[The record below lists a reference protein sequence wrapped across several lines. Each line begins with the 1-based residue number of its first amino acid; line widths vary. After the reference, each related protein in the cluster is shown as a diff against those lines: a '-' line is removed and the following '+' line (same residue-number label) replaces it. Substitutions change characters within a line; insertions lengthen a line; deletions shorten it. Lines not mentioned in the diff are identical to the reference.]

1 MPVPETAKN
10 NATTPHVH
18 EAGPHADEATC
29 PYCGQ
34 PISRKQYRQIVARIE
49 AEARGRVAEAE
60 EAIKQRFARDMAQAE
75 AKKKAEVAQARKDA
89 VKTAE
94 TQIKT
99 LKANQQTA
107 FEQRLKAERETF
119 EKKIVEAVNSE
130 RVKGFEERT
139 KLDEK
144 LQELQRRLQKNRSID
159 LGDEREIE
167 IFEALHR
174 EFTGFGDNIVRL
186 GKGKSGSD
194 IHHLIFHHGTAVGK
208 IIFETKNTSRWMNQ
222 YIAKLRRD
230 QLAEQADHAVL
241 VTTVFPAGMHE
252 IGLMDGVI
260 IAAPQRV
267 VALAHLLRRVTV
279 QMHLLRASSEVR
291 AEKTQRLYRFLVSDR
306 AARLWAQVSQAT
318 NEMIDLDRAETAA
331 HQKTWLRRAD
341 LVNTVSAS
349 VGELLSQIDG
359 IIEGA
364 EASI

>member
-60 EAIKQRFARDMAQAE
+60 EALKQRFARDLAQAIE
-75 AKKKAEVAQARKDA
+75 KGRKDA
-89 VKTAE
+89 VKAAE
-94 TQIKT
+94 AHIKG
-99 LKANQQTA
+99 LKATQQA
-107 FEQRLKAERETF
+107 ALEQRLKAERETF

-159 LGDEREIE
+159 LGDERETE
-167 IFEALHR
+167 VFEALHR
-174 EFTGFGDNIVRL
+174 EFTGFGDNIVRV

-194 IHHLIFHHGTAVGK
+194 IHHIISCHGISVGK
-208 IIFETKNTSRWMNQ
+208 TIFETKNTSRWINQ
-222 YIAKLRRD
+222 YVAKLRRD
-230 QLAEQADHAVL
+230 QVAEQADHAVL

-260 IAAPQRV
+260 VAAPQRV
-267 VALAHLLRRVTV
+267 VAIAHLLRRASV
-279 QMHLLRASSEVR
+279 QMHLLRAGSEVR
-291 AEKTQRLYRFLVSDR
+291 AEKTHRLYAFLVSDR
-306 AARLWAQVSQAT
+306 AARLWAQISQAT
-318 NEMIDLDRAETAA
+318 NEMLGLDRAEVAA
-331 HQKTWLRRAD
+331 HQKTWGRRAD

-364 EASI
+364 EASA